1 MADFTPS
8 VENHVKI
15 RTAVAERKEIDN
27 GDSKYLEIDSSTNGA
42 EILAVISTG
51 SWDINK
57 WTIGI
62 YIPRIDGFMTPA
74 PEDKKDE
81 IDWSY
86 KTEAGLISG
95 PIAFPY
101 NMFLKFSNNNT
112 GVGSAI
118 IGGVVVVYR
127 SRRDLTLTWES

>member
-1 MADFTPS
+1 MANFAPS

-15 RTAVAERKEIDN
+15 RAGTAGMKEIDN
-27 GDSKYLEIDSSTNGA
+27 GDSKYLEIDSGTNGA
-42 EILAVISTG
+42 EILAVIATG
-51 SWDINK
+51 NWDINK

-74 PEDKKDE
+74 SEDKKDE
-81 IDWSY
+81 IDWSN

-95 PIAFPY
+95 PVAFPY
-101 NMFLKFSNNNT
+101 NMFLKFSNDNV

-118 IGGVVVVYR
+118 IGGIVVVYR
-127 SRRDLTLTWES
+127 SRRDLTLQWES

>member
-1 MADFTPS
+1 MADFAPS

-15 RTAVAERKEIDN
+15 RTATAGRKEIDN
-27 GDSKYLEIDSSTNGA
+27 GDSKYLEIDSGTNGA
-42 EILAVISTG
+42 SILAIIATG
-51 SWDINK
+51 DWSINK
-57 WTIGI
+57 WVIGI
-62 YIPRIDGFMTPA
+62 YIPRIDGFMSPA

-81 IDWSY
+81 IDWSN

-112 GVGSAI
+112 GIGSAI

-127 SRRDLTLTWES
+127 SRQDLTLTWET